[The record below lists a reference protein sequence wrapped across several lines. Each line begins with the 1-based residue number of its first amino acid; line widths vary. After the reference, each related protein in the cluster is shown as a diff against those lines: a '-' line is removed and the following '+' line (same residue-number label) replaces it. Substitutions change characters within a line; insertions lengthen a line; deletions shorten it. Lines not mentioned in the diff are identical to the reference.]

1 MPKLGDPSCRPQLHV
16 LTVFLSCLSHSAAQA
31 LAQSDRRHHELTRQV
46 TVQRKEKDFQG
57 MLEYHKEDEA
67 LLIRNLVTG
76 QKLQRVSPAAL
87 LPLCFYSAN
96 PPILPLDLAIPSS
109 TSHPPSPA
117 VHISLLLLQQLGEGG
132 GGDGEESLFYQRPRS
147 SCSPHA
153 SLQWLLQFFS
163 PWGSSGG
170 QQCFGNS
177 SAGLSATAPKA
188 IPSLTV

>member
-1 MPKLGDPSCRPQLHV
+1 MPKLGDHSCRPQLHV
-16 LTVFLSCLSHSAAQA
+16 LTVFLSRLSHSAAQA

-117 VHISLLLLQQLGEGG
+117 VHISLLLFENQLCSSSGG
-132 GGDGEESLFYQRPRS
+132 GGLCSTSGHAAPAHHMHLCSGSCNSSLPGEVQVGNSALAIAARACQPLRQRPF
-147 SCSPHA
+147 P
-153 SLQWLLQFFS
+153 
-163 PWGSSGG
+163 P
-170 QQCFGNS
+170 
-177 SAGLSATAPKA
+177 
-188 IPSLTV
+188 